1 LLTSHVCTLLRKSS
15 KQTESLSTY
24 QDDECIIPEISCYHK
39 KYQGEASVMQQTSR
53 ELGVIK
59 KVAGSTWT
67 KAGESSE
74 QTSMVNSREE
84 NRSNICKVVDGK
96 LLISALYGMHALTM
110 TEHTTVLKVRV

>member
-1 LLTSHVCTLLRKSS
+1 
-15 KQTESLSTY
+15 
-24 QDDECIIPEISCYHK
+24 
-39 KYQGEASVMQQTSR
+39 MQQTSR

-110 TEHTTVLKVRV
+110 TEHTTVLKVRVQAGQSGVGNKMSVESMAQEDNFQE